1 MKKNAQAAPAPS
13 AALSGYNKFKHVVG
27 VIITWIYRLRKI
39 ILAAPVVYFAL
50 RLAAYN
56 MVNLPM
62 SVGLWLQSNGE
73 FSMHIARQL
82 AVVGPLALT
91 GGCLVM
97 MFLSRKALYAW
108 AISVFTLA
116 VPILLVISNNYP
128 A

>member
-1 MKKNAQAAPAPS
+1 M
-13 AALSGYNKFKHVVG
+13 
-27 VIITWIYRLRKI
+27 KI
-39 ILAAPVVYFAL
+39 II
-50 RLAAYN
+50 
-56 MVNLPM
+56 
-62 SVGLWLQSNGE
+62 VGNGKVGYA
-73 FSMHIARQL
+73 IARQL

>member
-1 MKKNAQAAPAPS
+1 MKKNAQAVPAAS
-13 AALSGYNKFKHVVG
+13 GAMTGYNKFKHVVG
-27 VIITWIYRLRKI
+27 VIVTWMYRLRKI
-39 ILAAPVVYFAL
+39 VLAAPVVYFAL

-116 VPILLVISNNYP
+116 VPVLLIISNNYP

>member
-1 MKKNAQAAPAPS
+1 MKKNAQAPQAPS

-27 VIITWIYRLRKI
+27 ILVTWIYRLRKLV
-39 ILAAPVVYFAL
+39 LAAPVAYFAL

-56 MVNLPM
+56 SINLPM
-62 SVGLWLQSNGE
+62 SVGLVLQSDGE
-73 FSMHIARQL
+73 FAMHIARQL

-108 AISVFTLA
+108 AVSVFTLA
-116 VPILLVISNNYP
+116 LPVLLVISNNYP